1 MKLRDYQLAAV
12 EAVERAWQADD
23 STLLV
28 MATGCGKTV
37 VAAHVI
43 DRAPQGRVMFLAHR
57 EELIWQAQA
66 KIRAVTGVE
75 PGVEMADY
83 RADSHIW
90 GKHRVIVSSVQ
101 TQYSGMDG
109 AGRMSQFDPNEF
121 SVLIADECHH
131 YISPSYKRVIDY
143 YRQNPNLKVLGIT
156 ATPQRHD
163 KLAMGAIFQSVAFTF
178 DILAGI
184 DHGWLVPIDQQLV
197 TVEKLDLSAIHT
209 VAGDLNQGEL
219 AKVLEDEENLHGI
232 AAPVVQIAG
241 NRKTLIF
248 CASLKQAERVCEIIN
263 RLKPESARWVH
274 GGTPKE
280 ERRQLFADYANR
292 RFQFLVNVGIA
303 TEGFDDPGVEVVV
316 MARPTKSTSLY
327 TQVIGRGTR
336 PLAGLVDQYDDPE
349 DRKIA
354 IAESSKQAV
363 LIIDMVGNSGKH
375 KLITSADILGGKY
388 PEEVIA
394 KAKAKAES
402 QAVDMRQ
409 ALEEAAEE
417 LAKEREEQ
425 QRREAAKRAQVKAK
439 ATYST
444 RKVDPF
450 DILDLQPQQEM
461 GWDTSKPLTEK
472 MVEFLEQRGV
482 NTGDLSYAEAGRL
495 INEIKRR
502 YEAGECSY
510 KQAKLL
516 KKYGLPTNAKRTEAK
531 EWIDAIAANGWKLP
545 AELDAMREP
554 MEIF

>member
-1 MKLRDYQLAAV
+1 MPSNCEVFNIEV
-12 EAVERAWQADD
+12 EQNHNYFANGI
-23 STLLV
+23 LV
-28 MATGCGKTV
+28 
-37 VAAHVI
+37 H
-43 DRAPQGRVMFLAHR
+43 
-57 EELIWQAQA
+57 
-66 KIRAVTGVE
+66 
-75 PGVEMADY
+75 
-83 RADSHIW
+83 
-90 GKHRVIVSSVQ
+90 
-101 TQYSGMDG
+101 
-109 AGRMSQFDPNEF
+109 N
-121 SVLIADECHH
+121 CHH
-131 YISPSYKRVIDY
+131 YVSSAYKRVIDY

-219 AKVLEDEENLHGI
+219 SQVLEDEKNLHDI
-232 AAPVVQIAG
+232 AAPVVQIVG

-292 RFQFLVNVGIA
+292 RFQFLVNVGVA

-450 DILDLQPQQEM
+450 DILDLQPHRDT
-461 GWDTSKPLTEK
+461 GWDTGKPLTEK

-502 YEAGECSY
+502 YETGECSY